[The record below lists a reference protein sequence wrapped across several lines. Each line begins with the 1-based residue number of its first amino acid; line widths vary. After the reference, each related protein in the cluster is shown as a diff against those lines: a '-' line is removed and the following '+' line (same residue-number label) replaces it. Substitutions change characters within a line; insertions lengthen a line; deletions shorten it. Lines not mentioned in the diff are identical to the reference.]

1 MYSWEGEGLVR
12 SGRCAKLCRRAVVEG
27 AVWPVVI
34 EIGSPLLQF
43 YPSVGY
49 VEEDFDVQALVA

>member
-1 MYSWEGEGLVR
+1 MYSWQGEGRFRGGRYCKL
-12 SGRCAKLCRRAVVEG
+12 SRCAIVKR

-43 YPSVGY
+43 YSSVCY
-49 VEEDFDVQALVA
+49 VEEDFDIQTLVA